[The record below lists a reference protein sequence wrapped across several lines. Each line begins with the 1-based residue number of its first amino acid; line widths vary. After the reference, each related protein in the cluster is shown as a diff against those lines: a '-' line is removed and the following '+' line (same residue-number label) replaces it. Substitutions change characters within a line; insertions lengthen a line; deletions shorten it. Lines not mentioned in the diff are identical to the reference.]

1 MMKLRFCNLSAEGEK
16 EKWARNFS
24 HRLFFLF
31 FPSRFFLQ
39 IFLTLG
45 FTFSF
50 LSTLQGYEFFRIGYS
65 FGNLSLQKG
74 EIPSKNIS
82 GILFGIEKARF
93 FDNVLLGGY
102 LEGNVY
108 PLDSVIDGGYYSL
121 GLGAK
126 VGYKFNNLL
135 AYAKLGAEY
144 MSLSHTPRN
153 IEQKNI
159 GGAALELG
167 GFYHIIE
174 GFGLGLGVKT
184 SVPSFYTNG
193 ARAGLVGIMCYFGYV
208 EF

>member
-1 MMKLRFCNLSAEGEK
+1 MKLRFCNLSAEGEK
-16 EKWARNFS
+16 EGQKWAKNFF
-24 HRLFFLF
+24 HRLFFLSY
-31 FPSRFFLQ
+31 PPRFFLQ
-39 IFLTLG
+39 IFLIL
-45 FTFSF
+45 SF
-50 LSTLQGYEFFRIGYS
+50 LGTLQGYEFFRVGYS

-93 FDNVLLGGY
+93 FDNLLFGGY
-102 LEGNVY
+102 LEGNVS

-126 VGYKFNNLL
+126 VGYKFNDLL
-135 AYAKLGAEY
+135 AYTKLGAEY
-144 MSLSHTPRN
+144 MSLNHTSRN

-159 GGAALELG
+159 GGVALEIG

-174 GFGLGLGVKT
+174 GFGLGLGIKT
-184 SVPSFYTNG
+184 SVPSLYAGG
-193 ARAGLVGIMCYFGYV
+193 AKVGLVGIMCYFGYA